1 MKFVHWRTGGLRE
14 SFYDSFEKLIFYRL
28 LSWVFVQRAWQFRC
42 STNLYTHSHTQRP
55 HVLLTPLSL
64 SYNPN
69 QLKKI
74 LQTTDEINRKCRPH
88 LLHLSR
94 SALEQLY
101 VSLAQDVLVFFQRVL
116 SVLLAGE
123 QDERIPS
130 GPAIG
135 KTYKQNAFGAVG
147 HGTRRGEELQH
158 LLCGGSE
165 RKSAHAYDNL
175 ILPRQK
181 IDHFI
186 RGTCQSHIHT

>member
-101 VSLAQDVLVFFQRVL
+101 VSLAQDVLVFF
-116 SVLLAGE
+116 S
-123 QDERIPS
+123 
-130 GPAIG
+130 
-135 KTYKQNAFGAVG
+135 AFWRAP
-147 HGTRRGEELQH
+147 RRRTGRTHPQWACHRENVQTECLRCRRSRDTPGEELQH